1 MAIFEPLVSS
11 ITVDILRPNCDKML
25 IVKQN
30 DINSRKF
37 SIKLTTN
44 GVEYKIP
51 QGTTAKYAIER
62 SYNSCI
68 WNDCEK
74 IKDNTIFAMFS
85 SESMSIA
92 GIFQMHIELYNSDN
106 SKKYSTYNF
115 LLKVLPSARNA
126 DNQVGKNEYGVLD
139 NLIKKATE
147 TENKT
152 SESLLKM
159 ENLKTDLENSESI
172 RVQNENNRIDAE
184 RNRENNANEAIEN
197 CNNATT
203 NSINATDRA
212 NSATNNANDAT
223 KRANEAADRCD
234 SVIDKTGLV
243 LKTDKGAPNGVAELD
258 STSKIPSRC
267 INTIFTDD
275 TERHNLMS
283 GEDFNIILGKI
294 SKWFKDFGTSAF
306 CNNADNLTTSEA
318 GYTLDARQ
326 GYALDYKKLDKSKVV
341 NSFDLAK
348 TGTVIDGKIVS
359 DKFKEVDEFITGVP
373 TIRSGK
379 EMIDDS
385 VGKDGD
391 IFILITEEVV

>member
-11 ITVDILRPNCDKML
+11 ITVDISRPNCDKML
-25 IVKQN
+25 VVKQN

-44 GVEYKIP
+44 GIEYKIP

-68 WNDCEK
+68 WNDCEE

-152 SESLLKM
+152 SESLSKM
-159 ENLKTDLENSESI
+159 ETLKTVLENSESI

-203 NSINATDRA
+203 NSTNATDRA

-243 LKTDKGAPNGVAELD
+243 LKTDKGVANGVAELD
-258 STSKIPSRC
+258 SNSKIPSKN
-267 INTIFTDD
+267 INTTFTEKN
-275 TERHNLMS
+275 TKQQLLS
-283 GEDFNIILGKI
+283 GENFNDILGKI
-294 SKWFKDFGTSAF
+294 SKWFKDLKPSAF
-306 CNNADNLTTSEA
+306 CDIANNLTTSET
-318 GYTLDARQ
+318 GYVLDARQ
-326 GYALDYKKLDKSKVV
+326 GQSLEYKKLDKNKVV

-348 TGTVIDGKIVS
+348 TGTVIDGKVVS
-359 DKFKEVDEFITGVP
+359 DKVKEIESSINSIP

>member
-1 MAIFEPLVSS
+1 MDVFKPLVSS
-11 ITVDILRPNCDKML
+11 ITVDLLKPNCGKML
-25 IVKQN
+25 IAKQN

-37 SIKLTTN
+37 TVKITMN
-44 GVEYKIP
+44 GEEYQIP
-51 QGTTAKYAIER
+51 QGTIARYAIER
-62 SYNSCI
+62 SYNTCI
-68 WNDCEK
+68 WNDCDE
-74 IKDNTIFAMFS
+74 IKDNTIFATFT
-85 SESMSIA
+85 SESLSLH
-92 GIFQMHIELYNSDN
+92 GIFKMHIELYSSDN
-106 SKKYSTYNF
+106 SKKYSSYNF

-152 SESLLKM
+152 SDSLSKM
-159 ENLKTDLENSESI
+159 EILKSDLENSEATRI
-172 RVQNENNRIDAE
+172 QNEKDRVVAEQNRE
-184 RNRENNANEAIEN
+184 RNTNEAIKN

-203 NSINATDRA
+203 NSTNATDRA

-243 LKTDKGAPNGVAELD
+243 LKTDKGVANGVAELD
-258 STSKIPSRC
+258 SNSKIPSKN
-267 INTIFTDD
+267 INTTFTEKN
-275 TERHNLMS
+275 TKQQLLS
-283 GEDFNIILGKI
+283 GENFNDILGKI
-294 SKWFKDFGTSAF
+294 SKWFKDLKPSAF
-306 CNNADNLTTSEA
+306 CDIANNLTTSET
-318 GYTLDARQ
+318 GYVLDARQ
-326 GYALDYKKLDKSKVV
+326 GQSLEYKKLDKNKVV

-348 TGTVIDGKIVS
+348 TGTVIDGKVVS
-359 DKFKEVDEFITGVP
+359 DKVKEIESSINSIP

-379 EMIDDS
+379 EMINDS

>member
-11 ITVDILRPNCDKML
+11 ITVDISRPNCDKML
-25 IVKQN
+25 VVKQN

-44 GVEYKIP
+44 GIEYKIP

-68 WNDCEK
+68 WNDCEE

-152 SESLLKM
+152 SESLSKM
-159 ENLKTDLENSESI
+159 ETLKTVLENSESI

-203 NSINATDRA
+203 NSTNATDRA

-243 LKTDKGAPNGVAELD
+243 LKTDKGVANGVAELD
-258 STSKIPSRC
+258 SNSKIPSKN
-267 INTIFTDD
+267 INTTFTEKN
-275 TERHNLMS
+275 TKQQLLS
-283 GEDFNIILGKI
+283 GENFNDILGKI
-294 SKWFKDFGTSAF
+294 SKWFKDLKPSAF
-306 CNNADNLTTSEA
+306 CDIANNLTTSET
-318 GYTLDARQ
+318 GYVLDARQ
-326 GYALDYKKLDKSKVV
+326 GQSLEYKKLDKNKVV

-348 TGTVIDGKIVS
+348 TGTVIDGKVVS
-359 DKFKEVDEFITGVP
+359 DKVKEIESSINSIP

-391 IFILITEEVV
+391 IFILITEEEV